1 MNRHACFFLLT
12 IGRIIY
18 IRTTMSNKMDNKA
31 VDGRDET
38 RAEPFSLFLTTISGY
53 FADLYMHYFYNQA
66 NIMKNS
72 GEVKTITEGYKH
84 VTWRYLE
91 MMTAN
96 AKFYT
101 RSLIDV
107 NDWYARNKKF
117 SALPLAEFIS
127 QFVREFTPSD
137 FFDSLTKDQKR
148 QIMKKIIMN
157 TLGQFTRAIMKEHLC
172 MIIDSNN
179 DPTGLEVLCE
189 VMLNILMHEKDKMYH
204 FFMYNAGETTSGK
217 EDEVL
222 RMQREVTQLQKKI
235 AELELKVEYYE
246 KITREMSTTMEES
259 EERSQKSIKAAKYYK
274 ELYEKEKVVVRDIAA
289 RPITTGGY
297 APPPQESTMSLSNTI
312 SQNLNEPRR
321 DAAPKPRAKRSTRS
335 RVAAFEEED
344 FSFGQTPSFGSAT
357 EVVNPTESKNA
368 VADVSNSN
376 VFGDFSNEL
385 SNDEAA
391 ADEIEDDAA
400 APSENKSGQNT
411 LFGGNKT
418 ELGKPSASFNDYF

>member
-1 MNRHACFFLLT
+1 MIALIFFLLT

-18 IRTTMSNKMDNKA
+18 IRTAMSNKMDNKA

-204 FFMYNAGETTSGK
+204 FFMYNAGETTGGK

-235 AELELKVEYYE
+235 AELELKAEYYE
-246 KITREMSTTMEES
+246 KITREMSATMEES

-274 ELYEKEKVVVRDIAA
+274 ELYEKEKAAVRPVAVPPVV
-289 RPITTGGY
+289 TTQL
-297 APPPQESTMSLSNTI
+297 PQPQALSNAI
-312 SQNLNEPRR
+312 SQNLGEPRR
-321 DAAPKPRAKRSTRS
+321 DAVPKPRAKRSTRS

-344 FSFGQTPSFGSAT
+344 FSFGQTPSFGQTSSFGSAT
-357 EVVNPTESKNA
+357 EMVNPTESKSSA
-368 VADVSNSN
+368 TAGDNSN

-391 ADEIEDDAA
+391 ADEIEDDTA
-400 APSENKSGQNT
+400 APSENKPMQNN

-418 ELGKPSASFNDYF
+418 ELGNPSASFNDYF

>member
-1 MNRHACFFLLT
+1 
-12 IGRIIY
+12 
-18 IRTTMSNKMDNKA
+18 MDNRNA
-31 VDGRDET
+31 DARSDRAGET

-91 MMTAN
+91 MMMTAN

-204 FFMYNAGETTSGK
+204 FFMYNAGEATGGK

-235 AELELKVEYYE
+235 AELELKAEYYE

-274 ELYEKEKVVVRDIAA
+274 ELYEKEKVVVRDNAA
-289 RPITTGGY
+289 RSITTGGY
-297 APPPQESTMSLSNTI
+297 APPQESTMSLSNTI
-312 SQNLNEPRR
+312 SQNLNEPLR
-321 DAAPKPRAKRSTRS
+321 DAALKPRAKRTARA

-344 FSFGQTPSFGSAT
+344 FSFGQTNSFGSAT
-357 EVVNPTESKNA
+357 EVVNPTESKSA
-368 VADVSNSN
+368 AADMSNSN